1 MKKWIALMLLLLLP
15 VTALGEE
22 GYTVTEREKD
32 FSYDSETLKYTM
44 ETCKVNGSKC
54 YLTTVWMQDPG
65 RQIRKA
71 ISPWHEALA
80 EAEELAAKIPGAALA
95 VNGSG
100 YVSPRYPDI
109 PETYPGESEDY
120 YYTPLGSL
128 TVVDGEVL
136 RDLEG
141 IPYYGLTLEEDGLHL
156 YIGEDNESVLARH
169 PIQTWSFYEGC
180 PMALDGKDI
189 LDHEWPFAGVRA
201 IRTIIAKLK
210 EENTYLILTATS
222 RHGLTLIEANEF
234 LLGEYDTEWIYD
246 LDGGPSSALLRRRP
260 NRKKL
265 KLVEISHGTQKIVDV
280 MAFTE

>member
-80 EAEELAAKIPGAALA
+80 EAEELAAKVPGAALA

-120 YYTPLGSL
+120 WYEPLGSL
-128 TVVDGEVL
+128 TVTDGTVMRCL
-136 RDLEG
+136 DG
-141 IPYYGLTLEEDGLHL
+141 IPYYGLILDGEGLKM
-156 YIGEDNESVLARH
+156 IVGEDPRALMESH
-169 PIQTWSFYEGC
+169 PEQTWSFYDGC
-180 PMALDGKDI
+180 PLIRDGSRI
-189 LDHEWPFAGVRA
+189 LDPEWDFALHRA
-201 IRTIIAKLK
+201 RRTVIAGYGDPGH
-210 EENTYLILTATS
+210 YLIFMVLDKPGVKLT
-222 RHGLTLIEANEF
+222 HLTDCLSGDFGVDWA
-234 LLGEYDTEWIYD
+234 YD
-246 LDGGPSSALLRRRP
+246 LDGGPSSALVRRKNNGR
-260 NRKKL
+260 L
-265 KLVEISHGTQKIVDV
+265 YLVGGGDQMVADI